1 MGELGQLLRQT
12 REERG
17 ISLEKVAE
25 ETRIRATYLQ
35 ALEQGEYD
43 ALPTPGHVHGFLR
56 NYALYLGLDLD
67 EVEALHAAE
76 TSERRFFEPG
86 IFAPKDIALVP
97 RRPLG
102 RASLVLALVIVLVLL
117 VMGGWAFWQYGLP
130 YVQPALRVLTPA
142 AAHTADAR
150 AAVTATAVEEA
161 IQARA
166 ATRTRAA
173 STTVQRQ
180 ATATPRTA
188 TTAPPTAT
196 AAPTTTTAAP
206 QPATATPRRPTATP
220 SPTSTPTATP
230 ERSTPRTTP
239 TPESTETPTPVS
251 IPVGGVVLEVKVI
264 ERAWL
269 QVTVDEEELPGEL
282 LETGEE
288 RIWEAENA
296 IYFISGNAGGVEV
309 TVNGEELGTLGGRAE
324 VVERTFTPEGEA
336 TPTPAP

>member
-12 REERG
+12 REEKG
-17 ISLEKVAE
+17 ISLEQVAE
-25 ETRIRATYLQ
+25 ETRIRASYLE
-35 ALEQGEYD
+35 ALEQGDHD

-56 NYALYLGLDLD
+56 NYALYLGLDLE
-67 EVEALHAAE
+67 EVEALYDAE
-76 TSERRFFEPG
+76 TSGRRFFEPG

-102 RASLVLALVIVLVLL
+102 RASLILALVIVLVLL
-117 VMGGWAFWQYGLP
+117 VIGGWAFWQYGLP
-130 YVQPALRVLTPA
+130 YVQPMLRVLTPA
-142 AAHTADAR
+142 AARTADAR
-150 AAVTATAVEEA
+150 ASITATAVEDA

-173 STTVQRQ
+173 AVAVQ
-180 ATATPRTA
+180 RTA
-188 TTAPPTAT
+188 TRTPLLPTKAATAVSPTAASPTATLRQPTATLSPTPTAT
-196 AAPTTTTAAP
+196 ATLD
-206 QPATATPRRPTATP
+206 
-220 SPTSTPTATP
+220 
-230 ERSTPRTTP
+230 RTLLLPTP
-239 TPESTETPTPVS
+239 TPEPTETPTIAPT
-251 IPVGGVVLEVKVI
+251 PVGGVVLEVRVI

-269 QVTVDEEELPGEL
+269 QVTVDDEELPGEL

-288 RIWEAENA
+288 RTWEAENA